1 MSCSDMK
8 YSENFGQT
16 VPGDSTLRMNQTKN
30 RPVERSVASLFC
42 WVTELKFDWLLSCY
56 CTMESYFFEEAFLFH
71 PPMFW
76 RFIHDKCM
84 IRRIDEKSCQ
94 IAEAKICF
102 LKNYLTPL
110 LWIAKTS
117 ATWRHK
123 IASKSFDAFFPRKRR
138 KVPRFQLNKVPLEN
152 QLMSVYCKVRIYLL
166 PKFYANWGQ
175 DHYLPVLTV
184 FIIGLPF
191 LSHRLYLAPKYI
203 HQRKVW
209 KPGISLNSEM
219 NEVFTLYCTAIWQL

>member
-1 MSCSDMK
+1 MNAFWKSIWPHCFELQRRAPPGGLKQPQSHLTLFFQEKGERFRDF
-8 YSENFGQT
+8 SLINFRQ
-16 VPGDSTLRMNQTKN
+16 K
-30 RPVERSVASLFC
+30 
-42 WVTELKFDWLLSCY
+42 
-56 CTMESYFFEEAFLFH
+56 
-71 PPMFW
+71 
-76 RFIHDKCM
+76 
-84 IRRIDEKSCQ
+84 
-94 IAEAKICF
+94 
-102 LKNYLTPL
+102 
-110 LWIAKTS
+110 
-117 ATWRHK
+117 
-123 IASKSFDAFFPRKRR
+123 
-138 KVPRFQLNKVPLEN
+138 N
-152 QLMSVYCKVRIYLL
+152 QLTSVYCKVRIYLL

>member
-8 YSENFGQT
+8 YSEIFGQT

-56 CTMESYFFEEAFLFH
+56 CTMESYFFEDAFLFH

-117 ATWRHK
+117 ATWWHK

-138 KVPRFQLNKVPLEN
+138 KVSRFQVNK
-152 QLMSVYCKVRIYLL
+152 L
-166 PKFYANWGQ
+166 PTEKSA
-175 DHYLPVLTV
+175 DVCVLQSTN
-184 FIIGLPF
+184 LPF
-191 LSHRLYLAPKYI
+191 AKILRKLGSRSLSTCPYRLYHWSTLFVTPTLPGA
-203 HQRKVW
+203 KVHSS
-209 KPGISLNSEM
+209 KKSVKTGD
-219 NEVFTLYCTAIWQL
+219 